1 MSSPSGSIPLAGNPA
16 RCCLTQPRGCWSHA
30 PWTWC
35 MCSDSPEHW
44 QLLSLQMKWPLTT
57 FFIDFMTILPHA
69 YSSWRRM
76 FLYLKLIFLF
86 VLGGSVA
93 WIFFFVFNSSL
104 RIKRRKNPTL
114 LSAYAASPEVLD
126 INTVCFLYGFP
137 KGTENVMIFNWL
149 FHVFSALVKQQ
160 T

>member
-1 MSSPSGSIPLAGNPA
+1 MTTVSLGYKPLTVGVLTLLTMSSPSGSIPLAGNPA

-44 QLLSLQMKWPLTT
+44 QLLSLQMKQPLTT

-86 VLGGSVA
+86 VLGGFK
-93 WIFFFVFNSSL
+93 IFFFLFWVSQTLCLRFDARESKTFVHMQKFSL
-104 RIKRRKNPTL
+104 
-114 LSAYAASPEVLD
+114 D
-126 INTVCFLYGFP
+126 C
-137 KGTENVMIFNWL
+137 ENIHFFEAL
-149 FHVFSALVKQQ
+149 FKSCQ
-160 T
+160 

>member
-1 MSSPSGSIPLAGNPA
+1 M
-16 RCCLTQPRGCWSHA
+16 
-30 PWTWC
+30 
-35 MCSDSPEHW
+35 
-44 QLLSLQMKWPLTT
+44 
-57 FFIDFMTILPHA
+57 DF
-69 YSSWRRM
+69 
-76 FLYLKLIFLF
+76 
-86 VLGGSVA
+86 
-93 WIFFFVFNSSL
+93 FFFVFNSSL